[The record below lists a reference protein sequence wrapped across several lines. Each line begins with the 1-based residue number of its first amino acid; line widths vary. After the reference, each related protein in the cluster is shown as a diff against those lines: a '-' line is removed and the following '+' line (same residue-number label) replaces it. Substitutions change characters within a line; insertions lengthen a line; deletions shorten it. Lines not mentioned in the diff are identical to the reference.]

1 MNIRR
6 SIGCAVA
13 AVAIAAP
20 AAQATSLDAWAYW
33 RVRQAASPPLRG
45 EHSFGHNRPLVRAG
59 QLDPWAY
66 WRVLQATPAPAPNL
80 SSEHTHGQ
88 YRPQRSATPAPVTT
102 QLAEPS
108 GFHWTDAGIGAASA
122 AALMLISGGA
132 AAGIRR
138 TQRRQASA

>member
-1 MNIRR
+1 MRIRKW
-6 SIGCAVA
+6 IGSVLA
-13 AVAIAAP
+13 AAAIAAP
-20 AAQATSLDAWAYW
+20 AAHAGSLDPWAYNAVM
-33 RVRQAASPPLRG
+33 RSNASSARLRG
-45 EHSFGHNRPLVRAG
+45 EHSFGQNRPVTVV
-59 QLDPWAY
+59 QIDPWA
-66 WRVLQATPAPAPNL
+66 LNL
-80 SSEHTHGQ
+80 ISEHTHGQ